1 MNMSENKD
9 FIHFNQQFTNSLI
22 IGTKSS
28 TRRKLFKDAG
38 LIFQYQSPNINEE
51 KILQGNK
58 IVQPQQALRLAREKA
73 LHLSRINKNSLIVC
87 FDTTVHI
94 NKKTIFKSN
103 TKKECFNILNLLNG
117 KTHTLYTACVIIK
130 NKKTL
135 WSTVE
140 KANIT
145 FKNNSKKKLKDY
157 VNLHF
162 NKIVNSVGCYNIES
176 HGRQIIEKID
186 GSYYAILGVPLVS
199 LYRVLRSIK

>member
-1 MNMSENKD
+1 M
-9 FIHFNQQFTNSLI
+9 HFNQQLTNSLI
-22 IGTKSS
+22 IGTQSR
-28 TRRKLFKDAG
+28 TRRDLFEDAG
-38 LIFQYQSPNINEE
+38 LIFEYQSPNINEE
-51 KILQGNK
+51 EILLGNK
-58 IVQPQQALRLAREKA
+58 IVQSQQALRLAREKA
-73 LHLSRINKNSLIVC
+73 LHLSQINKNSVIVC

-94 NKKTIFKSN
+94 SKKTIFKSN

-117 KTHTLYTACVIIK
+117 KKHTLYTACIIIK
-130 NKKTL
+130 NKRIL

-162 NKIVNSVGCYNIES
+162 NKIVKSVGCYNIES

-199 LYRVLRSIK
+199 LYRALRSIK

>member
-1 MNMSENKD
+1 MN
-9 FIHFNQQFTNSLI
+9 FNQQLTNSLI
-22 IGTKSS
+22 IGTQSK
-28 TRRKLFKDAG
+28 TRRKLFVDAG

-51 KILQGNK
+51 QILLGNK
-58 IVQPQQALRLAREKA
+58 IISSQQAFRLAKEKA
-73 LHLSRINKNSLIVC
+73 IHLNYINKKSIIVC

-94 NKKTIFKSN
+94 NNKTIFKSN
-103 TKKECFNILNLLNG
+103 TKKECLDTLDLLNG
-117 KTHTLYTACVIIK
+117 KKHILYTACVIMK

-145 FKNNSKKKLKDY
+145 FKKNTKEKLEDY

-186 GSYYAILGVPLVS
+186 GSYYAILGVPLVP
-199 LYRVLRSIK
+199 LYRALMVIK

>member
-1 MNMSENKD
+1 MN
-9 FIHFNQQFTNSLI
+9 FNQQLTNSLI
-22 IGTKSS
+22 IGTQSK
-28 TRRKLFKDAG
+28 TRRKLFADAG

-51 KILQGNK
+51 QILLGNK
-58 IVQPQQALRLAREKA
+58 IISSQQALRLAKEKA
-73 LHLSRINKNSLIVC
+73 IHLNYINKKSIIVC

-94 NKKTIFKSN
+94 NNKTIFKSN
-103 TKKECFNILNLLNG
+103 TKKECLDTLDLLNG
-117 KTHTLYTACVIIK
+117 KKHILYTACVIMK

-145 FKNNSKKKLKDY
+145 FKKNTKKKLKNY

-186 GSYYAILGVPLVS
+186 GSYYAILGVPLVP
-199 LYRVLRSIK
+199 LYRALKVIK

>member
-1 MNMSENKD
+1 MN
-9 FIHFNQQFTNSLI
+9 FNQQLTNSLI
-22 IGTKSS
+22 IGTQSK
-28 TRRKLFKDAG
+28 TRRKLFTDAG

-51 KILQGNK
+51 QILLGNK
-58 IVQPQQALRLAREKA
+58 IISSQQALRLAKEKA
-73 LHLSRINKNSLIVC
+73 IHLNYINKKSIIVC

-94 NKKTIFKSN
+94 NNKTIFKSN
-103 TKKECFNILNLLNG
+103 TKKECLDTLNLLNG
-117 KTHTLYTACVIIK
+117 KKHILYTACVIMK

-145 FKNNSKKKLKDY
+145 FKNNTKKKLKNY

-186 GSYYAILGVPLVS
+186 GSYYAILGVPLVP
-199 LYRVLRSIK
+199 LYRALKVIK

>member
-1 MNMSENKD
+1 M
-9 FIHFNQQFTNSLI
+9 HFNQQFTNSLI
-22 IGTKSS
+22 IGTQSR
-28 TRRKLFKDAG
+28 TRRELFKDAG
-38 LIFQYQSPNINEE
+38 LIFQYRSPNINEE
-51 KILQGNK
+51 EILLGKK
-58 IVQPQQALRLAREKA
+58 IVQSQQALRLAKEKA
-73 LHLSRINKNSLIVC
+73 LHLSQINKNSVVVC

-94 NKKTIFKSN
+94 NNKTIFKSN
-103 TKKECFNILNLLNG
+103 TKKECLSVLNLLNG
-117 KTHTLYTACVIIK
+117 KKHTLYTACIIIK

-157 VNLHF
+157 VNSHF

-186 GSYYAILGVPLVS
+186 GSYYAILGVPLVP
-199 LYRVLRSIK
+199 LYRVLRPIK